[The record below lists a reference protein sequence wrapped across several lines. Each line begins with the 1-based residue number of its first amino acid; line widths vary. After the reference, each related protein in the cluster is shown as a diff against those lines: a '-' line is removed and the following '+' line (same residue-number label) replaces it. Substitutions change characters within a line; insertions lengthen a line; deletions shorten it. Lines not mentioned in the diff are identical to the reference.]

1 MALVSFFFVG
11 LCRGFFFFWLVYQT
25 AERVKNEPGYLQ
37 YEGELID
44 LLGRLKE
51 MLRSQRG

>member
-1 MALVSFFFVG
+1 MALVSFFSVG
-11 LCRGFFFFWLVYQT
+11 LCRGFFWLVFQT

-37 YEGELID
+37 YEGKLID

-51 MLRSQRG
+51 RLRSQRG

>member
-11 LCRGFFFFWLVYQT
+11 LCRGFFFWLVYQT

-51 MLRSQRG
+51 TLRSQRG